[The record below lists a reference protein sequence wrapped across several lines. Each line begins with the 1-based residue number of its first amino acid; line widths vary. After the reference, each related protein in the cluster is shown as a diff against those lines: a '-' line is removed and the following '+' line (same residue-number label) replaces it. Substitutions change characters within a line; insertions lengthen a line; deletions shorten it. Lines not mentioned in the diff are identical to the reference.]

1 MVSFL
6 TKSGP
11 LQGSVLGP
19 LLFLIYVSDLPKP
32 RHRQTSKSQFA
43 DDTALYGLL
52 VTTYNLQQNFCVR
65 TYKNWQSGVPKWR
78 IKRNPEKTKV
88 TFSRSPS
95 RQIFGTHPKTAWRE
109 AQILSS
115 SEISRNYFRLQIHF
129 PETLW
134 GNPGALQHQVLPNQ
148 TFSQ

>member
-11 LQGSVLGP
+11 LQGSVLSP

-52 VTTYNLQQNFCVR
+52 VKTYNLQQNVSVR
-65 TYKNWQSGVPKWR
+65 TFKNWQSGVPKWR

-88 TFSRSPS
+88 VTFSRFPS
-95 RQIFGTHPKTAWRE
+95 RQKFGTRPKTAWRE

-129 PETLW
+129 PKTL
-134 GNPGALQHQVLPNQ
+134 
-148 TFSQ
+148 